1 MIVTDLDI
9 HPASLPAAAPAPG
22 WQRLGWRSVLALGLG
37 LAAVTF
43 AAALAFAP
51 PLAWLGLPRD
61 FSLTIAFAFVLT
73 PIELK
78 LLLRAAPGDRPLVA
92 ESAARRARLPSA
104 GGPVVAAHAGSIM
117 PDRRPYLRMPS

>member
-1 MIVTDLDI
+1 MIMTDLDI

-22 WQRLGWRSVLALGLG
+22 WQRLGWRPALALRLG
-37 LAAVTF
+37 PAAVTF
-43 AAALAFAP
+43 AAALALAP
-51 PLAWLGLPRD
+51 LLAWLGLPRD

-92 ESAARRARLPSA
+92 ASAARLPSA
-104 GGPVVAAHAGSIM
+104 RGLVVAAHAGSIM